1 MPHVPG
7 SVSGPLFRNWWC
19 SFTSPHYD
27 RIYISHSVCLCVRG
41 GFRIPSLLSMQAI
54 SVCLIYH
61 RIATNFTS
69 MGSMGNGGWSIHRTH
84 VRQHLEPTS
93 VATNWSRWN
102 MIEFKFHQSPFSI
115 WPHGFVQSDQNG
127 STPKFKRLCLS
138 VFPNCKKK
146 ECHSGS
152 FRIEHMLPILSI
164 YTVLLSL
171 TRPCICYDQIAVA
184 CPKARDSV
192 GFAVDVSGGGVVCS
206 SRDSRI
212 LHMSF
217 PIGCIWDLG
226 RAPIVCCHSR
236 CHSLNSLL
244 PGWVCRKLTRWVEG
258 TSARARVSIF
268 HHVVFTVCTALGWC
282 PICMYV
288 ECCFPLA

>member
-1 MPHVPG
+1 
-7 SVSGPLFRNWWC
+7 
-19 SFTSPHYD
+19 
-27 RIYISHSVCLCVRG
+27 
-41 GFRIPSLLSMQAI
+41 MQAI
-54 SVCLIYH
+54 SVCFIYH
-61 RIATNFTS
+61 RIATNFTSMGS

-115 WPHGFVQSDQNG
+115 WPHGFIQSDQNG

-146 ECHSGS
+146 GKS
-152 FRIEHMLPILSI
+152 FWVISDWTYSTHTVHIYCTAFLDKAMYLLWSNRCGLPQGQRLRWI
-164 YTVLLSL
+164 
-171 TRPCICYDQIAVA
+171 RGWCF
-184 CPKARDSV
+184 R
-192 GFAVDVSGGGVVCS
+192 GRGGVWQ
-206 SRDSRI
+206 SRFTNPPSGYW
-212 LHMSF
+212 HCMSF

-268 HHVVFTVCTALGWC
+268 HHVVFTVCTVLGWC
-282 PICMYV
+282 PICMYI
-288 ECCFPLA
+288 ECCFPLAYKYIYIDI

>member
-146 ECHSGS
+146 GMS
-152 FRIEHMLPILSI
+152 FWVISDWTYATHTVHIYCTAFLDKAMYLLWSNRCGLPQGQRLRWIRGWCFRGRGGVWQSRFTNPPYVISHRMHLGLGPGPNC
-164 YTVLLSL
+164 LLS
-171 TRPCICYDQIAVA
+171 
-184 CPKARDSV
+184 
-192 GFAVDVSGGGVVCS
+192 
-206 SRDSRI
+206 
-212 LHMSF
+212 
-217 PIGCIWDLG
+217 
-226 RAPIVCCHSR
+226 
-236 CHSLNSLL
+236 
-244 PGWVCRKLTRWVEG
+244 
-258 TSARARVSIF
+258 
-268 HHVVFTVCTALGWC
+268 
-282 PICMYV
+282 
-288 ECCFPLA
+288 